1 MSEKTC
7 KTVRLS
13 FSAVLA
19 VMTVIVGALFIWQ
32 VLELYLTGV
41 AEGKVIIYTPEE
53 VKLRVSRISPAF
65 WLWIAMIFAGFIVWE
80 VFPVKQKRKAWNDPR
95 YALMRLKKRLPA
107 SAEGESAQSLDYIR
121 RGDRLFKILWL
132 CLGVLSL
139 TGIIYSIVYLAIP
152 SHFPKTNVTHEV
164 LNMSAN
170 VFPWAIAVFACA
182 CGICVYEGIFA
193 KRALPHAKKLAV
205 GQKPAEK
212 VYTGV
217 YAKVMYVVR
226 HKYFKP
232 AVRIALGVVA
242 VSFIIV
248 GICNGNMS
256 RILEKAVN
264 ICMECIGL
272 G

>member
-121 RGDRLFKILWL
+121 RGDRLFKIL
-132 CLGVLSL
+132 
-139 TGIIYSIVYLAIP
+139 
-152 SHFPKTNVTHEV
+152 
-164 LNMSAN
+164 
-170 VFPWAIAVFACA
+170 
-182 CGICVYEGIFA
+182 
-193 KRALPHAKKLAV
+193 
-205 GQKPAEK
+205 
-212 VYTGV
+212 
-217 YAKVMYVVR
+217 
-226 HKYFKP
+226 
-232 AVRIALGVVA
+232 
-242 VSFIIV
+242 
-248 GICNGNMS
+248 
-256 RILEKAVN
+256 
-264 ICMECIGL
+264 
-272 G
+272 

>member
-1 MSEKTC
+1 
-7 KTVRLS
+7 
-13 FSAVLA
+13 
-19 VMTVIVGALFIWQ
+19 
-32 VLELYLTGV
+32 
-41 AEGKVIIYTPEE
+41 
-53 VKLRVSRISPAF
+53 
-65 WLWIAMIFAGFIVWE
+65 
-80 VFPVKQKRKAWNDPR
+80 
-95 YALMRLKKRLPA
+95 
-107 SAEGESAQSLDYIR
+107 
-121 RGDRLFKILWL
+121 
-132 CLGVLSL
+132 
-139 TGIIYSIVYLAIP
+139 
-152 SHFPKTNVTHEV
+152 
-164 LNMSAN
+164 MSAN

-232 AVRIALGVVA
+232 AVRIALGAVA
-242 VSFIIV
+242 VSFIIA